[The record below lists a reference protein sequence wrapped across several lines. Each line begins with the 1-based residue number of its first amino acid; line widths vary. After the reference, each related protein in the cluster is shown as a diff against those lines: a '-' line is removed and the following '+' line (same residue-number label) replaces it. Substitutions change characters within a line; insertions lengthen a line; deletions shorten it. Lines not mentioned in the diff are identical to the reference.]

1 MNPLVLTVQL
11 TPFFHSYT
19 PRMFCETALFNWA
32 CVLGTPLS
40 WGMGKKIR
48 AKIVCGFAGGRGS
61 DHHLRKVGIFQG
73 LNSLQYLE
81 TCPCNAKFSNISC

>member
-1 MNPLVLTVQL
+1 MNPLILTVQL

-40 WGMGKKIR
+40 WGMGKKS
-48 AKIVCGFAGGRGS
+48 AQKLFADLQGGGG
-61 DHHLRKVGIFQG
+61 VTTT
-73 LNSLQYLE
+73 LE
-81 TCPCNAKFSNISC
+81 RSEFFKA